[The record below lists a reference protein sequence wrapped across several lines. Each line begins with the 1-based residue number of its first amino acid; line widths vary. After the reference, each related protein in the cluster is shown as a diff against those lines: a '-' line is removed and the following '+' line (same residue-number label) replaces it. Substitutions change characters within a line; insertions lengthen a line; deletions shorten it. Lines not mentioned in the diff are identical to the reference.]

1 MNSYLNAWVN
11 SFNFEGRATRG
22 EYWGFVL
29 ATMSVLVLMLIAAAA
44 DGSRMAYTVPVV
56 FYLLSTP
63 AMFSILVRRLHDAGH
78 SGSPVFWLSVV
89 PAIVVIT
96 ANPLVYAVV
105 AGESPMPWLL
115 STAYWTANFAGG
127 VGSLY
132 LLLLSLQQSQA
143 GRNQH
148 GPEVEDALFGDS
160 DQPMERVLSA

>member
-56 FYLLSTP
+56 FYLLTTP

-78 SGSPVFWLSVV
+78 SGRPVFWLSVV
-89 PAIVVIT
+89 PAVVVIT

-105 AGESPMPWLL
+105 AGDAPMPWLL
-115 STAYWTANFAGG
+115 ASAYWAANFAVG

-132 LLLLSLQQSQA
+132 LFLLSLQQSQA
-143 GRNQH
+143 GRNQY
-148 GPEVEDALFGDS
+148 GPEVDEALFGDAG
-160 DQPMERVLSA
+160 QTMERALSA